1 MKTNPKRCFEVLDS
15 ALLLAPAVPKTNAL
29 RNSRRVEAGGRGSF
43 SAPGSDWMAVLRM
56 VKRGGQRTH

>member
-1 MKTNPKRCFEVLDS
+1 MKTNPKRYFEVLDI
-15 ALLLAPAVPKTNAL
+15 APRLAPAVPETSAL
-29 RNSRRVEAGGRGSF
+29 RNSRRVEAAGRGFF